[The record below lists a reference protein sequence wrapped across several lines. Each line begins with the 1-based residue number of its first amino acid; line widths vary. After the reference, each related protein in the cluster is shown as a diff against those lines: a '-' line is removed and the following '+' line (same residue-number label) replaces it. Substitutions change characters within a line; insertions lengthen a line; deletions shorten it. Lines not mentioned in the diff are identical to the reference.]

1 MDLGDGQRI
10 VGVTSHAYDYSD
22 CYVTGGV
29 DTRVDH
35 YLDWIDDEMRAR
47 CEDGTR
53 VWCET
58 DGIITP
64 QWLANQAGG
73 EADEAKGC
81 GCAAAAAPTAHWWL
95 VGLAG
100 LVGLRRRRG

>member
-1 MDLGDGQRI
+1 M
-10 VGVTSHAYDYSD
+10 TD
-22 CYVTGGV
+22 CTETGGV

-64 QWLANQAGG
+64 DWAVRGDLDEFDG
-73 EADEAKGC
+73 ETKVTGC
-81 GCAAAAAPTAHWWL
+81 GCSAANPSTGWVWL
-95 VGLAG
+95 VGLLSVFG
-100 LVGLRRRRG
+100 VRRRR